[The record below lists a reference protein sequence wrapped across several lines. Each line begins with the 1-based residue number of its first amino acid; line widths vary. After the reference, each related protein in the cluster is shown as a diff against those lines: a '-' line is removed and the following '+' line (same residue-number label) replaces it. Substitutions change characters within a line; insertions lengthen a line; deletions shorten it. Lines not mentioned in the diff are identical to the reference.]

1 MTATEVRAMHWTDLP
16 AVHDIE
22 VVGFPDSAWSLE
34 TFWSELAGVPASRAY
49 WVAQREGRVVGYAG
63 LRAVPPDADVQS
75 IAVAGDHQR
84 TGVAT
89 VLLTSL
95 IAEAG
100 SRGCRT
106 LLLEVGAE
114 NRAAQALYEH
124 HGFEPMARRSSYYG
138 PGRDALIMRLTLPGE
153 SR

>member
-63 LRAVPPDADVQS
+63 LRAVPPDADVQT
-75 IAVAGDHQR
+75 IATR
-84 TGVAT
+84 
-89 VLLTSL
+89 
-95 IAEAG
+95 
-100 SRGCRT
+100 SRGTR
-106 LLLEVGAE
+106 
-114 NRAAQALYEH
+114 
-124 HGFEPMARRSSYYG
+124 ARR
-138 PGRDALIMRLTLPGE
+138 
-153 SR
+153 